1 LRPAAR
7 GRSAG
12 VLQRPEQAP
21 MKRLIR
27 SPYFW
32 SIVAVAAVVSAAWI
46 GRERYRAQT
55 VLAGS
60 RAPELVAS
68 TLSGKQVSLSD
79 YQGKVVL
86 LNVWATWCIP
96 CRSEMPSM
104 QRLYE
109 AIGDED
115 FEILAVS
122 VDAPIGQRD
131 ASGNIGGD
139 LKAFAHEYGLT
150 FPILHDPSGRI
161 QRNYQTTGVP
171 ESFVIARNG
180 IIYRKVAGET
190 EWDLPVNQE
199 LVRRLLES

>member
-7 GRSAG
+7 GPNAA
-12 VLQRPEQAP
+12 VPQQRPEQPP
-21 MKRLIR
+21 MKPLVR

-32 SIVAVAAVVSAAWI
+32 AIAAVAAVVAAAWI
-46 GRERYRAQT
+46 GRERYRP
-55 VLAGS
+55 VLAGAA
-60 RAPELVAS
+60 APEFTV
-68 TLSGKQVSLSD
+68 TDLSGEEVSLSD
-79 YQGKVVL
+79 YRGRVVL
-86 LNVWATWCIP
+86 LNIWATWCVP

-109 AIGDED
+109 AIGHDD

-122 VDAPIGQRD
+122 VDAPLGQRD
-131 ASGNIGGD
+131 ASGNFGGD
-139 LKAFAHEYGLT
+139 LSAFAKEFGLT

-161 QRNYQTTGVP
+161 QRTYQTTGVP
-171 ESFVIARNG
+171 ESFVIARDG

-190 EWDLPVNQE
+190 AWDLPVNQE